1 MTDIVVQLP
10 DGTEAHFPEGTS
22 PDTIQSAL
30 QAQFGAPK
38 AHAEAP
44 SRIGQAI
51 NAVNKG
57 GAGLA
62 DAFLDLPQNLWNLSK
77 VGAGL
82 TNLGLNKI
90 TGGVI
95 PYDQENYDP
104 SKGFGA
110 TDENGQS
117 YHPAMRAAESLGA
130 IQDKYAPTDLQGRLI
145 DAAGQIVGG
154 GGVNPRA
161 LAMGAAEGIPSLA
174 GAVVKQA
181 LPAAGAAAG
190 KEAMYQVDPNSQAG
204 QLAGALLGGG
214 IGAGAQL
221 IRPSIGSTA
230 YSALKNVSPQQ
241 MAQAD
246 ALLRDSH
253 AMGAPVT
260 GAEALSAAQQ
270 GSNPLLRVQR
280 VVENSPGGGPTMD
293 AFMSARQPG
302 AAQAVANVA
311 DQISPN
317 MGTVDPLAI
326 PGRVRDASTG
336 ALDAAM
342 GHRSAIAKPFYDAAR
357 NDKVP
362 VKDVMAYAKMLGQ
375 VIGDQGPQT
384 AMGGFLQGMY
394 RKVMPGGFPENRVG
408 VLDNVY
414 KETRDQLDIPAG
426 MDSSVLKSTAGVASP
441 INRQLGDLLTGASPN
456 LAQGRQAYIDATK
469 NIVAPVQNS
478 PVGQI
483 AALGENATPQATA
496 QGIKS
501 ALQIDAKPVGI
512 DPNQIKYTANQLSAQ
527 DPTALADFAKQHI
540 QNAWDD
546 ANKFIRGT
554 VPQFSGARFAQSVA
568 GNQAQRANL
577 TALVEGASGTTA
589 ADGLNKVLDVFNA
602 QAKRLEPGSATAFNQ
617 QIADELGGGGVANKV
632 AGAASPKAW
641 VDWVEKFRYAK
652 NAKEFADI
660 LTSPNSISRLQK
672 VGESF
677 GSRAYRAGKQGAMSG
692 ISATRDQFDA
702 PPPATASQP

>member
-1 MTDIVVQLP
+1 MP
-10 DGTEAHFPEGTS
+10 DQIIRLQDGSEAHFPEGTS
-22 PDTIQSAL
+22 DADILRAIAVQQRGPMTIMDRVQ
-30 QAQFGAPK
+30 QGA
-38 AHAEAP
+38 
-44 SRIGQAI
+44 

-57 GAGLA
+57 VAGTL
-62 DAFLDLPQNLWNLSK
+62 DAVADLPQNLWNLGK
-77 VGAGL
+77 TGADIV
-82 TNLGLNKI
+82 NKGLNEA
-90 TGGVI
+90 TGGKI
-95 PYDQENYDP
+95 PYDPNTFDTTQ
-104 SKGFGA
+104 GFGA
-110 TDENGQS
+110 TDANGQAD
-117 YHPAMRAAESLGA
+117 HPTARLFRQLGG
-130 IQDKYAPTDLQGRLI
+130 IQDQYEPTDLQGRLI
-145 DAAGQIVGG
+145 DTAGQIVGG
-154 GGVNPRA
+154 GGINPRA
-161 LAMGAAEGIPSLA
+161 LAMGAAEGLPALA

-181 LPAAGAAAG
+181 IPAIGAAAG
-190 KEAMYQVDPNSQAG
+190 KEAVNQVAPNSQSM

-221 IRPSIGSTA
+221 IRPSIGTTA
-230 YSALKNVSPQQ
+230 YDALKNVSPQQ

-246 ALLRDSH
+246 ALIQQSH

-260 GAEALSAAQQ
+260 GAEALSAAQN
-270 GSNPLLRVQR
+270 GLNPLLRMQR
-280 VVENSPGGGPTMD
+280 VAEQSPGGMATMD
-293 AFMSARQPG
+293 QFMNARQAG
-302 AAQAVANVA
+302 NAQAVGNVA

-317 MGTVDPLAI
+317 MGLVDPLAV

-342 GHRSAIAKPFYDAAR
+342 GQRSAIAKPFYDAAR
-357 NDKVP
+357 KDTVP
-362 VKDVMAYAKMLGQ
+362 MKDVMSYAKMLGQ
-375 VIGDQGPQT
+375 AIGDQGPQT

-501 ALQIDAKPVGI
+501 ALQIDGKPVGI
-512 DPNQIKYTANQLSAQ
+512 DPNQIKYTANQLAAQ
-527 DPTALADFAKQHI
+527 DPSALADFAKQHI

-554 VPQFSGARFAQSVA
+554 VPQFSGARFAQAVA

-577 TALVEGASGTTA
+577 TALVEGASGPSA
-589 ADGLNKVLDVFNA
+589 AVGLNNVLDVFNA

-617 QIADELGGGGVANKV
+617 QIAEGLGAGGVANKA
-632 AGAASPKAW
+632 AGIVNPKEWA
-641 VDWVEKFRYAK
+641 DWVEKFRYAK
-652 NAKEFADI
+652 NSKEFADI
-660 LTSPNSISRLQK
+660 LTSPDSISRLQK

-702 PPPATASQP
+702 VPPMPATTP